1 MCSNFTQYLTDSLRK
16 TGIVSTRISDIEAE
30 QVRYKQKITE
40 LETKLSLL
48 ETRYYKQYASLDALL
63 VRLQSVNN
71 ALTSALSGLSGNRN

>member
-1 MCSNFTQYLTDSLRK
+1 
-16 TGIVSTRISDIEAE
+16 
-30 QVRYKQKITE
+30 VRYKQKITE